1 MKQEYKIVR
10 DMTYKDTQKIL
21 LGNKSDLT
29 EKRVISKK
37 DGESLR

>member
-1 MKQEYKIVR
+1 MKQEYKLVR

-29 EKRVISKK
+29 E
-37 DGESLR
+37 